1 MQETDDK
8 KGSKSH
14 IPLENLSLQQQP
26 SSLPSP
32 PPTQQQLLLQQQ
44 PPQQQQQ
51 QQPPPPP
58 PPPLQQQQQ
67 VQISTSSASSSV
79 KGDQIITFPW
89 SRDHSSN
96 CYHGLDQNVKPGEY
110 VLLTLFME
118 FCSITERKIEQV
130 LAEPLKNHFSKS
142 LQRNED
148 TQFDQL
154 LTSLGCVAEQG
165 LPSLLHSFIK
175 WYEKQ
180 SLVDDGHLLDRYG
193 IRSKGEKNFLCER
206 RELAVDYM
214 YCLVLIEI
222 LPKLSYHPG
231 HDDLVACIINQSFRH
246 FKYKDGLQ
254 ANPNSG
260 NIKLISSLYAEV
272 IGVLA
277 QSRFPPI
284 RKTFLN
290 ELRELKLRD
299 QTPFTAQSVISL
311 LMGLKFFRVKMHPME
326 DFEMCV
332 QFLHELGQYFL
343 EVKDRDIK
351 HALAMLLVEILLP
364 VAAQAKNEVNVPV
377 LKNFVEMLY
386 STTIDMTT
394 KKKHTLHLFP
404 LVTCLLCVSQ
414 KQFFLSNWPYFLTM
428 CLSQLKNKEAKMSRV
443 ALESLYRLLWVY
455 MVRVKCE
462 SNTATRSRLQSI
474 VNSLFPKG
482 SKMVTPRDTPLNIFV
497 KIIQFIAKERLD
509 FAMKEII
516 FDLLCVGRP
525 IKFLTPERM
534 SIGLRAFLVIADSL
548 QQKDGDP
555 PMPQSAATLPSGSTV
570 RIKRTFLN
578 KLLSEETAKDI
589 GLACYYPHILKTF
602 DSILRALD
610 LQVGR
615 TLLHTNSE
623 NTGKEVD
630 EIITS
635 DRKPKIDLFRT
646 CIAAIPRLIPENMTS
661 LDLVDLLTRLTVHID
676 DELKGLA
683 FQALQNLMHE
693 SQAFKEQ
700 VIRGFVQ
707 FIQRDVSDTTPQ
719 LLDGVL
725 RMLVQLLV
733 QWKSNPTPQQQQ
745 QQQQQQNLV
754 PPTGQ
759 TTSKTDAAEGNAVP
773 QDLVELSVLH
783 EVEGLALVM
792 LCSIRLVTRKLA
804 LLLLKEVRTIFSSC
818 LHNSSTTCV
827 NCSSV
832 PQHSHHLHNNHHHHQ
847 QQQQTQKK
855 RYNKTCL
862 LDVMDKMCPVV
873 MTSMLQYLPAD
884 EKAAL
889 IAGTVIDL
897 QWVLDRAANVWLMAG
912 SQDSQAIQPLMV
924 NSTFSQPDPWIR
936 CLVVL
941 VASDEASK
949 LCIHAIN
956 SAWTIIYTRLQT
968 LFPLVD
974 PSAQTNEYRSS
985 ILRSGS
991 KKVTNDCD
999 LYMHLWHNYVIL
1011 ACCLAQ
1017 LEAVLPHRRCASPE
1031 LGISPE
1037 NFAASSSSS
1046 DKTESKQ
1053 NAQSGNLFRLLV
1065 PLIKCEN
1072 SDMRDSVVNGLGYSN
1087 PAVLKDLQE
1096 ELIPYLK
1103 ETNDKKIDN
1112 IKQRRRR
1119 NNLRAQMTR
1128 LFKLMA
1134 ENGAFGPNN
1143 VGVIDPDKNC
1153 VNSLLLDY
1161 IDGARLY
1168 LEGDN
1173 ERDLISLQEV
1183 RLHFSSFLRLLINNT
1198 PLKQRNTLLTKET
1211 RHSLFH
1217 LLANWSG
1224 RFNSFFPHLERKLSK
1239 DEVST
1244 VLELATVSAM
1254 SAVLCCGPIFD
1265 PNGLNEDGYI
1275 YSWLD
1280 SLLSCEDLEMK
1291 EQILSLAEETVILL
1305 LDFNP
1310 DVQSMLDW
1318 VIDHCYTAPIEVA
1331 DRCLNALTAVFET
1344 KEYSCD
1350 LIAML
1355 NLVVL
1360 NVGSPRIHTH
1370 ETALQLLR
1378 LLDTY
1383 FFQDKPVFEES
1394 TPDTSQP
1401 PNTLNDILL
1410 TVSYAQSQAILSDQL
1425 VKLHP
1430 DLTMPMFSEIT
1441 HRFQTARPALR
1452 QVLLKCL
1459 LPWLHNIEL
1468 VDPSIPAANAMSTFL
1483 TSIQDSQ
1490 VGKGTR
1496 SYLEGEGWG
1505 SAQATEMVLNNLL
1518 YITVKFGDCHSSE
1531 IEILWAAL
1539 VNCWANNLRVV
1550 VRYLVIVTNMSPNVL
1565 LPYAKRVISYLGRA
1579 KPEKLVDE
1587 LMAELQT
1594 VETLNQTIE
1603 RTQTP
1608 PFYRL
1613 SSLKKAGMNANTTDD
1628 EKLGCSQAADN
1639 LLEKGVLHTKR
1650 HSTCEEI
1657 TAEGTP
1663 CTDSTTFLCSISS
1676 VSSSSSG
1683 SSTHDQTE
1691 EVSAS
1696 PSNSPIPYPLPMPA
1710 YGGYFAPM
1718 SELLPDTFAPT
1729 VGLHR
1734 SYLGVMFLS
1743 DLVLDG
1749 LDIDWTP
1756 HLPLILHIVFL
1767 GLDHMRSLVYEHCKK
1782 LFLNLLLLSAAV
1794 PEHQSIA
1801 RILISRMPQLKLLSD
1816 TRGIFTADRAPHE
1829 DDTNFTGTMKE
1840 PGLTSMSDAQNMKDS
1855 TQFETVELSIES
1867 LLNFLVRNSG
1877 KPLWNYEDITP
1888 KTLATV
1894 SSSALDYFLKLVV
1907 RVFEEL
1913 VPLALVEQRWSQI
1926 ALQMALSCSSRHYA
1940 GRSFQVLRAL
1950 QVRPS
1955 TQMLSDILSR
1965 LVETVAEQGDD
1976 MQGYVTEIMLT
1987 LIASVDN
1994 LDLELRPTDMMR
2006 ELFLSTPNLAKDC
2019 LSEAIKGSVVSSN
2032 PAPAHTRSTSYT
2044 VSVLTSRLTSCIS
2057 AGGSRVRSPLDL
2069 HRSGLAKS
2077 HSVQSLKNFDEA
2089 TAEDKLT
2096 IVTQM
2101 FWMAVS
2107 MLESD
2112 YDYEFLLAIKLLDKI
2127 LKHLQPERP
2136 ECREKL
2142 DKILQQIKW
2151 HNFPGVQILLLKGCT
2166 SHTLAEPTWLL
2177 LSQLTLCINAPI
2189 MDPTGALGFPI
2200 NVVALLPYLV
2210 HNYENPSP
2218 ECREAADRISQ
2229 MCAQQSEKLHNLAT
2243 VITLYSRGTFN
2254 KDSSQWTK
2262 CVVKYLLD
2270 VYACTSLS
2278 MITFLV
2284 EVLERG
2290 PTNYQPDILQILHCI
2305 VHYVDFNTTCK
2316 KVLNQQL
2323 FCPVARHTKGVHWKE
2338 ALKIL
2343 KLAVTRSSTLAAA
2356 FPSSDAGGPPG
2367 NRSSFVADV
2376 GIFRKK
2382 ELPGLTLEFTVDL
2395 SNRALI
2401 GHKYLGI
2408 DLYPKE
2414 ESRNVSLLSISR
2426 KHSGNQDWESS
2437 WKKPQMSQTRIR
2449 ERLIS
2454 LLTYFGQRI
2463 GLPKSPSVIFSQSSD
2478 QQHSVTSSGEE
2489 TSIPETPSND
2499 ALLSDTNS
2507 SDLMMTFKRFDFLDN
2522 ELEKDEQNDDYFSL
2536 GDRCQAFN
2544 LHTSESSNK
2553 AAFGSSP
2560 ELKLQDSIEDLK
2572 GIVSTDSG
2580 CLLEVSTSDEESQTP
2595 GADDDGM
2602 PRDLPSSSSVTM
2614 LPNDILIERDTS
2626 SPVLVVGP
2634 TSSNEIDLVVLSS
2647 STSRALSVARLGAAY
2662 FTIPPDEAW
2671 QTHLHQVLTNSTVSL
2686 TTVTCLIFPRLYNEH
2701 RRCVANLTRE
2711 ACTYI
2716 GESENLQKLT
2726 NKFLHILDTLFTQM
2740 ECPYIFAKPDS
2751 LLDSSIIDR
2760 HKFCVLEIQ
2769 ECLDML
2775 SMRLTQAEQCLD
2787 TMKSLSA
2794 LEPLNEISGAAAMVD
2809 DSGLDDQKGEMC
2821 RQLYKLL
2828 FQMVLLFESFT
2839 KVVDIF
2845 QNLNLNGQALD
2856 MSGQLVVMRQ
2866 ELTNSLSELRT
2877 GDVSPLY
2884 FDTQVDSKQ
2893 DAMAFLLEYLQGKQH
2908 ITTLQLLRHF
2918 RYHWPDDVFGTSEED
2933 DVLALMNIYCS
2944 CVSQTTGIFVLV
2956 RPELDFGQ
2964 VYSLLMDVNR
2974 LLSSQWPHLVCHIHR
2989 SEVSIKPSDSSTF

>member
-1 MQETDDK
+1 MQMAEDK
-8 KGSKSH
+8 KVTGNHAS
-14 IPLENLSLQQQP
+14 LENL
-26 SSLPSP
+26 
-32 PPTQQQLLLQQQ
+32 
-44 PPQQQQQ
+44 
-51 QQPPPPP
+51 
-58 PPPLQQQQQ
+58 QQ
-67 VQISTSSASSSV
+67 VPLSQKSV
-79 KGDQIITFPW
+79 EQIITFPW
-89 SRDHSSN
+89 SRDHSLS

-118 FCSITERKIEQV
+118 FCSITEHKIEQV

-148 TQFDQL
+148 PQFDQL
-154 LTSLGCVAEQG
+154 LASLGCVAEQG
-165 LPSLLHSFIK
+165 LPSLLHSFLK

-180 SLVDDGHLLDRYG
+180 SLVDNSHLLDRYR
-193 IRSKGEKNFLCER
+193 IRNKGEKNFLCER
-206 RELAVDYM
+206 RELAVDYV

-231 HDDLVACIINQSFRH
+231 HDELVTCIINQGFRH

-254 ANPNSG
+254 ANPNAG

-284 RKTFLN
+284 HKTFLN
-290 ELRELKLRD
+290 ELKELKLRD

-311 LMGLKFFRVKMHPME
+311 LMGLKFFRVKMHPIE

-404 LVTCLLCVSQ
+404 LVTCLLCVSH

-455 MVRVKCE
+455 MVRIKCE

-578 KLLSEETAKDI
+578 KMLSEETAKDI
-589 GLACYYPHILKTF
+589 GLSCYYPHILKTF

-610 LQVGR
+610 VQVGR
-615 TLLHTNSE
+615 PLLQTNSE

-630 EIITS
+630 ELITS

-646 CIAAIPRLIPENMTS
+646 CIAAIPRLIPENMS
-661 LDLVDLLTRLTVHID
+661 SQELVELLTRLTVHID
-676 DELKGLA
+676 DELRGLA

-693 SQAFKEQ
+693 SQTFKEQ

-707 FIQRDVSDTTPQ
+707 FIQRDVSDTASQP
-719 LLDGVL
+719 LDGVL

-733 QWKSNPTPQQQQ
+733 QWKSNPGQQQSLTSVPGQ
-745 QQQQQQNLV
+745 GASKLDGSNGAIGRDATAELV
-754 PPTGQ
+754 
-759 TTSKTDAAEGNAVP
+759 
-773 QDLVELSVLH
+773 VLH
-783 EVEGLALVM
+783 DVEGLALVM
-792 LCSIRLVTRKLA
+792 LCSIQLVIRKLA
-804 LLLLKEVRTIFSSC
+804 LLLLKEVRNIFTSC
-818 LHNSSTTCV
+818 QHGSSTTCS
-827 NCSSV
+827 NCNTSQQSNHH
-832 PQHSHHLHNNHHHHQ
+832 QHYNHHNITRHHQNLLQHHHQNLLQHHHHHLHQPQLQ
-847 QQQQTQKK
+847 QINKS
-855 RYNKTCL
+855 YCSKTCL
-862 LDVMDKMCPVV
+862 IDQMECMCLPV
-873 MTSMLQYLPAD
+873 MTKMLAILPPD
-884 EKAAL
+884 EKASL
-889 IAGTVIDL
+889 IACSNIDL
-897 QWVLDRAANVWLMAG
+897 NWIIDRAASTWLSGA
-912 SQDSQAIQPLMV
+912 SQDSQDMHQLMV
-924 NSTFSQPDPWIR
+924 NSSFNQPDPWIHR
-936 CLVVL
+936 LVGL
-941 VASDEASK
+941 IASEESLK
-949 LCIHAIN
+949 KCSHAVN
-956 SAWTIIYTRLQT
+956 CAWMIVYTRLQM

-974 PSAQTNEYRSS
+974 ASSQTNEYRSS

-991 KKVTNDCD
+991 KKVTNDYD
-999 LYMHLWHNYVIL
+999 LYLRLWQNYVIL

-1017 LEAVLPHRRCASPE
+1017 QGTVLPYHRCASPE
-1031 LGISPE
+1031 LGFSPE
-1037 NFAASSSSS
+1037 NFPPLSS
-1046 DKTESKQ
+1046 DKTENKQ
-1053 NAQSGNLFRLLV
+1053 TAQSSNLFRLLV
-1065 PLIKCEN
+1065 PLIKCE
-1072 SDMRDSVVNGLGYSN
+1072 SADMRDSVVNGLGYTN
-1087 PAVLKDLQE
+1087 PTVFKELQE
-1096 ELIPYLK
+1096 ELLPYLK
-1103 ETNDKKIDN
+1103 EANDKKVDN
-1112 IKQRRRR
+1112 IKQRRKR
-1119 NNLRAQMTR
+1119 NNLRVQLTR

-1134 ENGAFGPNN
+1134 ENGTFGLHNS
-1143 VGVIDPDKNC
+1143 GVIDADKNC
-1153 VNSLLLDY
+1153 LNSMFLDY
-1161 IDGARLY
+1161 IDGARVY
-1168 LEGDN
+1168 LEGEN
-1173 ERDLISLQEV
+1173 ERDLPNIQEV
-1183 RLHFSSFLRLLINNT
+1183 RLHFSSFIRLLIQNT
-1198 PLKQRNTLLTKET
+1198 PLKQRNTLLSKET

-1217 LLANWSG
+1217 LLAIWSG
-1224 RFNSFFPHLERKLSK
+1224 HFSSSFVHLERKLSK
-1239 DEVST
+1239 EEVSPE
-1244 VLELATVSAM
+1244 LELATVRAM
-1254 SAVLCCGPIFD
+1254 SSVLTCGPVFD
-1265 PNGLNEDGYI
+1265 PNGLNEDGYV
-1275 YSWLD
+1275 YTWLD
-1280 SLLSCEDLEMK
+1280 ALWNCHETEMQ
-1291 EQILSLAEETVILL
+1291 EQILSLAKETVILL

-1310 DVQSMLDW
+1310 DVQYLLDW
-1318 VIDHCYTAPIEVA
+1318 VIDHCYTANMEVA
-1331 DRCLNALTAVFET
+1331 DHCLNALAAVFQT

-1360 NVGSPRIHTH
+1360 NVGSTRVETH
-1370 ETALQLLR
+1370 DTALQLLR
-1378 LLDTY
+1378 LLDSY

-1394 TPDTSQP
+1394 TLDASQQ

-1410 TVSYAQSQAILSDQL
+1410 TVNYGQSQVVLSDQL

-1430 DLTMPMFSEIT
+1430 DMTMPMFSEIT

-1452 QVLLKCL
+1452 EVLLKCL

-1468 VDPSIPAANAMSTFL
+1468 VDPSLPSSTAMSSFL
-1483 TSIQDSQ
+1483 TSVQDSQ
-1490 VGKGTR
+1490 TDKVTK

-1518 YITVKFGDCHSSE
+1518 YITVKFGDSHPTE
-1531 IEILWAAL
+1531 IEHLWAAL
-1539 VNCWANNLRVV
+1539 VKYWANNLRVV
-1550 VRYLVIVTNMSPNVL
+1550 VRYLVIVTNMSPTVL

-1587 LMAELQT
+1587 LMNELQT

-1613 SSLKKAGMNANTTDD
+1613 SSLKKSATNANTTDD
-1628 EKLGCSQAADN
+1628 EKLGRTQAPEN
-1639 LLEKGVLHTKR
+1639 SLEKGVLHTKR

-1657 TAEGTP
+1657 TTEGTP

-1676 VSSSSSG
+1676 MSSSSSV
-1683 SSTHDQTE
+1683 SSSHDLME
-1691 EVSAS
+1691 ENCAS
-1696 PSNSPIPYPLPMPA
+1696 PTNTPVPYPLPMPA

-1718 SELLPDTFAPT
+1718 SELLPDTFVPT
-1729 VGLHR
+1729 AGLHR
-1734 SYLGVMFLS
+1734 SYLGIMFLS

-1756 HLPLILHIVFL
+1756 HLPLLLHIVFL
-1767 GLDHMRSLVYEHCKK
+1767 GLDHSRAIVYEHCKK
-1782 LFLNLLLLSAAV
+1782 IFLNLLLFQASV
-1794 PEHQSIA
+1794 PEHQYIA
-1801 RILISRMPQLKLLSD
+1801 RLLISRMPRLKLLSD
-1816 TRGIFTADRAPHE
+1816 NRKTFTADSPAVEE
-1829 DDTNFTGTMKE
+1829 DNLLCNQ
-1840 PGLTSMSDAQNMKDS
+1840 LTSTTRTTADLTKDS
-1855 TQFETVELSIES
+1855 SQHDSVEATVDS
-1867 LLNFLVRNSG
+1867 LLCFLASKTG

-1888 KTLATV
+1888 KTLTTI
-1894 SSSALDYFLKLVV
+1894 SSSSLDYFLKLVV

-1965 LVETVAEQGDD
+1965 LVETAAEQGED

-2006 ELFLSTPNLAKDC
+2006 ELFLSTPNLAKE
-2019 LSEAIKGSVVSSN
+2019 SSTEVARGSVVNANSG
-2032 PAPAHTRSTSYT
+2032 PAHTRSTSYT
-2044 VSVLTSRLTSCIS
+2044 VSVLSRLTACVA
-2057 AGGSRVRSPLDL
+2057 AGMPRVRSPSEV
-2069 HRSGLAKS
+2069 HRSCLAKS
-2077 HSVQSLKNFDEA
+2077 HSAQSLKNFDEA
-2089 TAEDKLT
+2089 STEDKLT

-2112 YDYEFLLAIKLLDKI
+2112 YDYEFHLAIKLLDKI

-2151 HNFPGVQILLLKGCT
+2151 NNFPGVQILLLKGCT
-2166 SHTLAEPTWLL
+2166 SHALAEPTWLL
-2177 LSQLTLCINAPI
+2177 LSQLTLCINAPV
-2189 MDPTGALGFPI
+2189 MDPSGALGFPI
-2200 NVVALLPYLV
+2200 NVIALLPYLI
-2210 HNYENPSP
+2210 HHYENPSS

-2229 MCAQQSEKLHNLAT
+2229 MCGQQSEKLHNLAT
-2243 VITLYSRGTFN
+2243 VMSLYSRGTFN

-2290 PTNYQPDILQILHCI
+2290 PINYQPDILQILHCI

-2323 FCPVARHTKGVHWKE
+2323 FCPVSRHTKGIHWKE

-2356 FPSSDAGGPPG
+2356 FPSGGDAGGPPG
-2367 NRSSFVADV
+2367 NRSSFVADT

-2382 ELPGLTLEFTVDL
+2382 ELPGLTLDFTVDL

-2414 ESRNVSLLSISR
+2414 DNKNVSLLSVSR
-2426 KHSGNQDWESS
+2426 KHSGNQDYESS
-2437 WKKPQMSQTRIR
+2437 WKKPMMSQTRTR

-2454 LLTYFGQRI
+2454 LLNYFGQRI

-2536 GDRCQAFN
+2536 GDRCQSFN
-2544 LHTSESSNK
+2544 LHSSEISSK
-2553 AAFGSSP
+2553 TTFGSSP

-2572 GIVSTDSG
+2572 GIMSSDIN

-2602 PRDLPSSSSVTM
+2602 PRDLPSSNSSAM
-2614 LPNDILIERDTS
+2614 LQNDTLIERDTS
-2626 SPVLVVGP
+2626 SPVLVA
-2634 TSSNEIDLVVLSS
+2634 TSSNSSPSEIDLMVLSS
-2647 STSRALSVARLGAAY
+2647 STSRALSLASLGAIY

-2671 QTHLHQVLTNSTVSL
+2671 QTHLHQVLTDSSVSL
-2686 TTVTCLIFPRLYNEH
+2686 TSATCLIFPRLYNEH
-2701 RRCVANLTRE
+2701 KKCIANLTQE
-2711 ACTYI
+2711 ACSYI
-2716 GESENLQKLT
+2716 GEHDNLQELT
-2726 NKFLHILDTLFTQM
+2726 SKFMHILDTLFSQM
-2740 ECPYIFAKPDS
+2740 ECPYVFVQPES
-2751 LLDSSIIDR
+2751 LLENSIIDR

-2769 ECLDML
+2769 ECLEML
-2775 SMRLTQAEQCLD
+2775 SMRLTQAEQCLE
-2787 TMKSLSA
+2787 TMKSMA
-2794 LEPLNEISGAAAMVD
+2794 FLEPLNEGAASAEARN
-2809 DSGLDDQKGEMC
+2809 SSIDDQKGEMC

-2828 FQMVLLFESFT
+2828 FQLVLLFESFI

-2845 QNLNLNGQALD
+2845 QNLTLTGQALD
-2856 MSGQLVVMRQ
+2856 
-2866 ELTNSLSELRT
+2866 
-2877 GDVSPLY
+2877 
-2884 FDTQVDSKQ
+2884 
-2893 DAMAFLLEYLQGKQH
+2893 
-2908 ITTLQLLRHF
+2908 
-2918 RYHWPDDVFGTSEED
+2918 
-2933 DVLALMNIYCS
+2933 
-2944 CVSQTTGIFVLV
+2944 
-2956 RPELDFGQ
+2956 
-2964 VYSLLMDVNR
+2964 
-2974 LLSSQWPHLVCHIHR
+2974 
-2989 SEVSIKPSDSSTF
+2989 

>member
-1 MQETDDK
+1 MQMAEEK
-8 KGSKSH
+8 KGAISGNH
-14 IPLENLSLQQQP
+14 AILENL
-26 SSLPSP
+26 
-32 PPTQQQLLLQQQ
+32 
-44 PPQQQQQ
+44 
-51 QQPPPPP
+51 
-58 PPPLQQQQQ
+58 QQ
-67 VQISTSSASSSV
+67 VPLSQ
-79 KGDQIITFPW
+79 KGAEPIITFPW
-89 SRDHSSN
+89 SRDHSLS

-118 FCSITERKIEQV
+118 FCSITEHKIEQV

-148 TQFDQL
+148 PQFDQL
-154 LTSLGCVAEQG
+154 LASLGCVAEQG
-165 LPSLLHSFIK
+165 LPSLLHSFLK

-180 SLVDDGHLLDRYG
+180 SLVDNSHLLDRYR

-206 RELAVDYM
+206 RELAVDYV

-231 HDDLVACIINQSFRH
+231 HDDLVACIINQGFRH

-254 ANPNSG
+254 ANPNAG

-284 RKTFLN
+284 HKTFLN
-290 ELRELKLRD
+290 ELKELKLRD

-311 LMGLKFFRVKMHPME
+311 LMGLKFFRVKMHPIE

-404 LVTCLLCVSQ
+404 LVTCLLCVSH

-455 MVRVKCE
+455 MVRIKCE

-578 KLLSEETAKDI
+578 QMLSEETAKDI
-589 GLACYYPHILKTF
+589 GLSCYYPHILKTF

-610 LQVGR
+610 VQVGR
-615 TLLHTNSE
+615 PLLQTNSE
-623 NTGKEVD
+623 NTGKEV
-630 EIITS
+630 EELLTS

-661 LDLVDLLTRLTVHID
+661 QELVELLTRLTVHID
-676 DELKGLA
+676 DELRGLA

-693 SQAFKEQ
+693 SQTFKEQ

-707 FIQRDVSDTTPQ
+707 FIQRDVSDTASQP
-719 LLDGVL
+719 LDGVL

-733 QWKSNPTPQQQQ
+733 QWKSSPSHQQQQ
-745 QQQQQQNLV
+745 SITSV
-754 PPTGQ
+754 PSQSASAATAAAAKLDG
-759 TTSKTDAAEGNAVP
+759 SNNSVGGRGDAST
-773 QDLVELSVLH
+773 ELIVLH
-783 EVEGLALVM
+783 DVEGLALVM
-792 LCSIRLVTRKLA
+792 LCSIQLVIRKLA
-804 LLLLKEVRTIFSSC
+804 LLLLKEVRNIFSSC
-818 LHNSSTTCV
+818 QHGPSATCANCTITAATSSATAAGTTTPPS
-827 NCSSV
+827 N
-832 PQHSHHLHNNHHHHQ
+832 HHLHHHHLLNHLHQHHNVSRSSNHHHNNNHNHNNHHHHHHHPHQNLLHHHNLHHHRQNQ
-847 QQQQTQKK
+847 QQQQLTKSSYGNS
-855 RYNKTCL
+855 RTCL
-862 LDVMDKMCPVV
+862 IDQMECLCLPV
-873 MTSMLQYLPAD
+873 MTKMLAVLPPD
-884 EKAAL
+884 EKPS
-889 IAGTVIDL
+889 VITCSNVDL
-897 QWVLDRAANVWLMAG
+897 NWIIDRAASTCLSG
-912 SQDSQAIQPLMV
+912 SGQDSQDMHQLMV
-924 NSTFSQPDPWIR
+924 NCSFNQPDPWIHR
-936 CLVVL
+936 LVGL
-941 VASDEASK
+941 IASEESFK
-949 LCIHAIN
+949 KCSHAIN
-956 SAWTIIYTRLQT
+956 CAWLIVYTRLQM

-974 PSAQTNEYRSS
+974 ASSQTNEYRSS

-991 KKVTNDCD
+991 KKVTNDYD
-999 LYMHLWHNYVIL
+999 LYLRLWQNYVIL

-1017 LEAVLPHRRCASPE
+1017 QQGTVLPHHRCASPE
-1031 LGISPE
+1031 LGFSPE
-1037 NFAASSSSS
+1037 NFQPLSS
-1046 DKTESKQ
+1046 DKTENKQ
-1053 NAQSGNLFRLLV
+1053 TAQSSSLFRLLV
-1065 PLIKCEN
+1065 PLIKCE
-1072 SDMRDSVVNGLGYSN
+1072 SADMRDSVVNGLGYTN
-1087 PAVLKDLQE
+1087 PAVFKELQE
-1096 ELIPYLK
+1096 ELLPYLK
-1103 ETNDKKIDN
+1103 EANDKKVDN
-1112 IKQRRRR
+1112 IKQRRKR
-1119 NNLRAQMTR
+1119 NNLRVQLTR

-1134 ENGAFGPNN
+1134 ENGTFGLHNC
-1143 VGVIDPDKNC
+1143 GVIDTDKNC
-1153 VNSLLLDY
+1153 LNSMFLDY
-1161 IDGARLY
+1161 IDGARVY
-1168 LEGDN
+1168 LEGEN
-1173 ERDLISLQEV
+1173 ERDLPNIQEV
-1183 RLHFSSFLRLLINNT
+1183 RLHFSTFIRQLIQNT
-1198 PLKQRNTLLTKET
+1198 PLKQRNTLLSKET

-1217 LLANWSG
+1217 LVAVWSG
-1224 RFNSFFPHLERKLSK
+1224 QFSSSFTHVDKKLSK
-1239 DEVST
+1239 EEVSSE
-1244 VLELATVSAM
+1244 LELVTVRAM
-1254 SAVLCCGPIFD
+1254 SSVLTCGPVFD
-1265 PNGLNEDGYI
+1265 PIGLNEDGYV
-1275 YSWLD
+1275 YTWLD
-1280 SLLSCEDLEMK
+1280 ALWNCPATENQ
-1291 EQILSLAEETVILL
+1291 EQILGLAKETVILL

-1310 DVQSMLDW
+1310 DVQYLLDW
-1318 VIDHCYTAPIEVA
+1318 VIDHCYTANTEVA
-1331 DRCLNALTAVFET
+1331 DHCLNALAAVFQT

-1360 NVGSPRIHTH
+1360 NVGSSRMETH
-1370 ETALQLLR
+1370 DTAVQLLR
-1378 LLDTY
+1378 LLDSY

-1394 TPDTSQP
+1394 PLDASQQP

-1410 TVSYAQSQAILSDQL
+1410 TVNYGQSQVVLSDQL

-1430 DLTMPMFSEIT
+1430 DMTMPMFSEIT

-1452 QVLLKCL
+1452 AVLLKCL

-1468 VDPSIPAANAMSTFL
+1468 VDPSLPSSAAMSSFMAGV
-1483 TSIQDSQ
+1483 QDSQ
-1490 VGKGTR
+1490 TDKVTK

-1518 YITVKFGDCHSSE
+1518 YITVKFGDSHPAE
-1531 IEILWAAL
+1531 IEHLWAAL
-1539 VNCWANNLRVV
+1539 VKYWANNLRVV
-1550 VRYLVIVTNMSPNVL
+1550 VRYLVIITNMSPTVL

-1587 LMAELQT
+1587 LMNELQT

-1613 SSLKKAGMNANTTDD
+1613 SSLKKSATNPNTTDD
-1628 EKLGCSQAADN
+1628 EKLGRTQAQEN
-1639 LLEKGVLHTKR
+1639 SLEKGVLHTKR

-1676 VSSSSSG
+1676 MSSSSSV
-1683 SSTHDQTE
+1683 SSSHDLIE
-1691 EVSAS
+1691 EHCAS
-1696 PSNSPIPYPLPMPA
+1696 PTNTTVPYPLPMPA
-1710 YGGYFAPM
+1710 YGGYFAPV
-1718 SELLPDTFAPT
+1718 SELLPDTFVPT
-1729 VGLHR
+1729 AGLHR

-1756 HLPLILHIVFL
+1756 HLPLLLHIVFL
-1767 GLDHMRSLVYEHCKK
+1767 GLDHSRAIVYEHCKK
-1782 LFLNLLLLSAAV
+1782 IFLNLLLFRASV
-1794 PEHQSIA
+1794 PEHQYIA
-1801 RILISRMPQLKLLSD
+1801 RHLISRMPRLKLLSD
-1816 TRGIFTADRAPHE
+1816 NRRTYATADSSSFEEDPLVCHQFPGTPRA
-1829 DDTNFTGTMKE
+1829 
-1840 PGLTSMSDAQNMKDS
+1840 AA
-1855 TQFETVELSIES
+1855 ELSKDPSSQPDSVEVTVDS
-1867 LLNFLVRNSG
+1867 LLCFLASKTG

-1888 KTLATV
+1888 KTLTTI

-1940 GRSFQVLRAL
+1940 GRSFQILRAL

-1965 LVETVAEQGDD
+1965 LVETAAEQGED

-2006 ELFLSTPNLAKDC
+2006 ELFLSTPNLAKESS
-2019 LSEAIKGSVVSSN
+2019 SEGVRGSLVSANSG
-2032 PAPAHTRSTSYT
+2032 PAHTRSTSYT
-2044 VSVLTSRLTSCIS
+2044 VSVLSRLTACVA
-2057 AGGSRVRSPLDL
+2057 AGMPRVRSPSDV
-2069 HRSGLAKS
+2069 HRSCLAKS
-2077 HSVQSLKNFDEA
+2077 HSAQSLKNFDEA
-2089 TAEDKLT
+2089 STEDKLT

-2112 YDYEFLLAIKLLDKI
+2112 YDYEFHLAIKLLDKI

-2136 ECREKL
+2136 ECREKV

-2151 HNFPGVQILLLKGCT
+2151 TNFPGVQILLLKGCT
-2166 SHTLAEPTWLL
+2166 SNTLAEPTWLL
-2177 LSQLTLCINAPI
+2177 LSQLTLCINAPV
-2189 MDPTGALGFPI
+2189 MDPSGALGFPI
-2200 NVVALLPYLV
+2200 NVIALLPYLI
-2210 HNYENPSP
+2210 HHYENPSP
-2218 ECREAADRISQ
+2218 ECREAADRINQ
-2229 MCAQQSEKLHNLAT
+2229 MCGQQSEKLHNLAT
-2243 VITLYSRGTFN
+2243 VMSLYSRGTFN

-2290 PTNYQPDILQILHCI
+2290 PINYQPDILQILHCI

-2316 KVLNQQL
+2316 KILNQQL
-2323 FCPVARHTKGVHWKE
+2323 FCPVSRHTKGIHWRE

-2356 FPSSDAGGPPG
+2356 FPSGGDAGTGPPG
-2367 NRSSFVADV
+2367 NRSSFVADT
-2376 GIFRKK
+2376 GLFRKK
-2382 ELPGLTLEFTVDL
+2382 ELPGLTLDFTVDL

-2408 DLYPKE
+2408 DLYPKDDNK
-2414 ESRNVSLLSISR
+2414 NVSLLSISR
-2426 KHSGNQDWESS
+2426 KHSGNQDYESS
-2437 WKKPQMSQTRIR
+2437 WKKPMMSQTRTR

-2454 LLTYFGQRI
+2454 LLNYFGQRI

-2522 ELEKDEQNDDYFSL
+2522 ELEKDEHNDDYFSL
-2536 GDRCQAFN
+2536 GDRCQSFN
-2544 LHTSESSNK
+2544 LHSSEISSK
-2553 AAFGSSP
+2553 ITFGGSP

-2572 GIVSTDSG
+2572 GIMTSDIN

-2595 GADDDGM
+2595 GADEDGM
-2602 PRDLPSSSSVTM
+2602 PRDIPSSTSSAI
-2614 LPNDILIERDTS
+2614 LQNDTLIERDTS
-2626 SPVLVVGP
+2626 SPVLVA
-2634 TSSNEIDLVVLSS
+2634 TSSNSSPSEIDLMVFSS
-2647 STSRALSVARLGAAY
+2647 STSRALSLASHSAIY

-2671 QTHLHQVLTNSTVSL
+2671 QTHLHQVLTDSSVSL
-2686 TTVTCLIFPRLYNEH
+2686 TSATCLIFPRLYNEH
-2701 RRCVANLTRE
+2701 KKCVASLTQE
-2711 ACTYI
+2711 ACSYI
-2716 GESENLQKLT
+2716 SEHDNLQELT
-2726 NKFLHILDTLFTQM
+2726 SKFMHILDTLFSQM
-2740 ECPYIFAKPDS
+2740 ECPYVFVQPES
-2751 LLDSSIIDR
+2751 LLENTILDR

-2769 ECLDML
+2769 ECLEML
-2775 SMRLTQAEQCLD
+2775 SMRLTQAEQCLE
-2787 TMKSLSA
+2787 TMKSMA
-2794 LEPLNEISGAAAMVD
+2794 YMEPLNEGAA
-2809 DSGLDDQKGEMC
+2809 SRNCSLDDQKGEMC

-2828 FQMVLLFESFT
+2828 FQLVLLFESFI
-2839 KVVDIF
+2839 KVIDIF
-2845 QNLNLNGQALD
+2845 QNLTLTGQALD
-2856 MSGQLVVMRQ
+2856 M
-2866 ELTNSLSELRT
+2866 
-2877 GDVSPLY
+2877 
-2884 FDTQVDSKQ
+2884 
-2893 DAMAFLLEYLQGKQH
+2893 
-2908 ITTLQLLRHF
+2908 
-2918 RYHWPDDVFGTSEED
+2918 
-2933 DVLALMNIYCS
+2933 
-2944 CVSQTTGIFVLV
+2944 
-2956 RPELDFGQ
+2956 
-2964 VYSLLMDVNR
+2964 
-2974 LLSSQWPHLVCHIHR
+2974 
-2989 SEVSIKPSDSSTF
+2989 